1 MSNYN
6 QEIELGQ
13 RFSFGENWKA
23 FAQTLDHERVE
34 SAKAALVEMLDVSC
48 LAGKRFLDVG
58 SGSGLSSLAARL
70 LGASVQSFDYDASS
84 VECTKW
90 VREKYRPND
99 MDWTVTQGSILDT
112 EFLKN
117 IGKFDVVYSWGVLH
131 HTGSLWEAM
140 ENTLGLVAESGF
152 LFIAIYNDQ
161 RGKSKAW
168 RKIKQFY
175 CSGSIG
181 RGLVCS
187 VFIPYFA
194 FRFALWG
201 AIKRR
206 NYFREHKK
214 IRGMSIFHDWLDWLG
229 GYPFEV
235 ASVEDIFSFCTKRNF
250 VLRKIKTT
258 NGAHGNNEFVFEKL
272 TTSKTDCSKLG
283 ISSAFVE

>member
-1 MSNYN
+1 MNN
-6 QEIELGQ
+6 CNHEIELGK
-13 RFSFGENWKA
+13 RFRFGENWKS
-23 FAQTLDHERVE
+23 FARTLDHERVE
-34 SAKAALVEMLDVSC
+34 RAKDALVEMLDVSC
-48 LAGKRFLDVG
+48 LDGKRFLDVG

-70 LGASVQSFDYDASS
+70 LGASVQSFDFDVSS

-99 MDWTVTQGSILDT
+99 IDWMVTQGSILDAK
-112 EFLKN
+112 FLKN

-140 ENTLGLVAESGF
+140 ENTLGLVAEGGC

-161 RGKSKAW
+161 RGKSRAW

-175 CSGSIG
+175 CSGRIG
-181 RGLVCS
+181 KALVCF

-201 AIKRR
+201 VIKHR
-206 NYFREHKK
+206 NYFCEHKK

-235 ASVEDIFSFCTKRNF
+235 ASVEDVFSFCTKRGF
-250 VLRKIKTT
+250 VLRKIATT
-258 NGAHGNNEFVFEKL
+258 NGEHGNNEFVFEKL
-272 TTSKTDCSKLG
+272 VSRKN
-283 ISSAFVE
+283 